1 MEPPILDPDDPSIPP
16 HIKEQI
22 KNAAEVMAAMV
33 YHKQKKNDE
42 WNKSEEKYK
51 MFVEKIHIAWK
62 GSQSLSVGDK
72 EELVE
77 GIKNDTYPII
87 EKLSKK
93 LLMMLDIEDQISS
106 ILKDLYFMNIII
118 DIYRDEDM
126 FGNSAAIGASIGMIR
141 SISGIIKG
149 LPFAPLIANLEQE
162 RILNAFQEFQAA
174 NADTKQIPDKGDV
187 KRSDRNPND
196 N

>member
-22 KNAAEVMAAMV
+22 KNAAEIMAAMV

-51 MFVEKIHIAWK
+51 MFVEKINIAWK
-62 GSQSLSVGDK
+62 GSQSLSVEDK

-77 GIKNDTYPII
+77 GIKNDTYPFI

-93 LLMMLDIEDQISS
+93 LLMILDIEDQITM

-118 DIYRDEDM
+118 DLYRDADM
-126 FGNSAAIGASIGMIR
+126 FGNSAAIGASIGMMR
-141 SISGIIKG
+141 SISGIIKE

-162 RILNAFQEFQAA
+162 RILNAFRELKPTDS
-174 NADTKQIPDKGDV
+174 DTDQSPDKGDD
-187 KRSDRNPND
+187 KRSDRNPN
-196 N
+196 NN